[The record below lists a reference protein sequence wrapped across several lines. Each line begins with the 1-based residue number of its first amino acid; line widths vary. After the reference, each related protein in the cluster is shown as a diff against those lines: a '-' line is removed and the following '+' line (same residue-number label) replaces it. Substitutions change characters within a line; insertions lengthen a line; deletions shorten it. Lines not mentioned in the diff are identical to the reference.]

1 MSIDR
6 ATSLLLNYLFRDFV
20 FFVFLYCHYTFTG
33 LSSHPKI
40 TNLTEQKDMSCSNEE
55 IVEANRYIEVF
66 SKSRNTQECTEKIG
80 ILAKA
85 AASGA

>member
-20 FFVFLYCHYTFTG
+20 FFVFLYYTFTG